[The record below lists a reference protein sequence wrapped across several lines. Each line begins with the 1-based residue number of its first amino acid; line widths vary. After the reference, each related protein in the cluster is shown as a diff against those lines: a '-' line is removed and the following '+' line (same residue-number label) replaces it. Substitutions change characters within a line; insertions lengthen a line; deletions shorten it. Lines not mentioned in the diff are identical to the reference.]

1 MKPTYEELEK
11 QVQTLRDESARRRAL
26 MDYSR
31 DGIVVLDQT
40 GQVVESNRRFA
51 DMLGYPLEE
60 MTRLKVFDW
69 EFHNRPELII
79 EMLTRV
85 DEKGDHFET
94 RHRRK
99 DGSVYDVEICTNAV
113 WFDEQKL
120 IFCVC
125 RDITDRKQQEAER
138 EKLQTRLYE
147 ARKMESVGRLAGGIA
162 HDFNNMLGVILG
174 NTELAL
180 LRTNEDDYLF
190 SNLNEIQTAAKRSA
204 DLVRQL
210 LAFARKQPVFPRNL
224 DLNDAVDGLLNV
236 IRRLIGED
244 IDLVWKPG
252 VRLWPVKIDP
262 TQIHQILA
270 NLCMN
275 ARDAISGRGRIII
288 ETGKKT
294 FKENDCLTHPGFKS
308 GDYVCLVVEDN
319 GCGMDKNTLTHLFE
333 PFFTTKEVGKGTGL
347 GLATVYGIVRQN
359 SGFIDVDSV
368 PGQGAEFRIYLPRAQ
383 ETTDNHKE
391 KQV

>member
-11 QVQTLRDESARRRAL
+11 QVQALADESARRRVL

-31 DGIVVLDQT
+31 DGIVILDQT

-51 DMLGYPLEE
+51 DMLGYPLET

-69 EFHNRPELII
+69 EVHHPPELII
-79 EMLTRV
+79 EMLNRV
-85 DEKGDHFET
+85 DEEGDHFET

-99 DGSVYDVEICTNAV
+99 DGSVYDVEICTNAA

-138 EKLQTRLYE
+138 QKLQTRLYQT
-147 ARKMESVGRLAGGIA
+147 RKMESVGRLAGGVA

-180 LRTNEDDYLF
+180 LQMDEKNDLF
-190 SNLNEIQTAAKRSA
+190 SNLNEIQKAAKRSA
-204 DLVRQL
+204 DLVKHL
-210 LAFARKQPVFPRNL
+210 LAFARKQPISPKHL
-224 DLNDAVDGLLNV
+224 DLNDTVEGLLNV
-236 IRRLIGED
+236 MRRLIGED
-244 IDLVWKPG
+244 IDLVWKPSA
-252 VRLWPVKIDP
+252 RLWPVKMDP
-262 TQIHQILA
+262 AQIHQILVT
-270 NLCMN
+270 LCIN
-275 ARDAISGRGRIII
+275 ARDAVSGEGRVTI

-294 FKENDCLTHPGFKS
+294 FGEDETLTHPGFKP
-308 GDYVCLVVEDN
+308 GDFVCLAVEDN
-319 GCGMDKNTLTHLFE
+319 GCGMDKETVTRLFE
-333 PFFTTKEVGKGTGL
+333 PFFTTKGVGKGTGL

-359 SGFIDVDSV
+359 SGFIDVGSV
-368 PGQGAEFRIYLPRAQ
+368 PGQGSVFRIYLPRA
-383 ETTDNHKE
+383 EEITDKQKE
-391 KQV
+391 DPV